1 MTKMKTTIDGATKKR
16 VIASRLRKLAD
27 DMSDIAERMDA
38 FKEDKEW
45 SLYSSE
51 LMGSSEIVKEWADEI
66 ESTIK

>member
-1 MTKMKTTIDGATKKR
+1 MKTTIDGATKKR

-27 DMSDIAERMDA
+27 DMSDIAERMDE

-45 SLYSSE
+45 SLYLSE
-51 LMGSSEIVKEWADEI
+51 LMGSSEIVNEWADEI